1 MPSLHSPFFSLRGAC
16 LTMRGAAAPSALPEA
31 SRQTWLL
38 PPSEGAP
45 PLRPREFMRG
55 WQPLRPLAGAPR
67 EHGKA
72 MLGTRVTFP
81 SRGKSPK
88 ARQGLRPLESPWD
101 SAKLWEPDEVR
112 FEGWNAKP
120 IELKA
125 ITIPYRPFRA
135 RCASRRATLCYEPSP
150 ICHFELVGQPVFI
163 SPQATPGVAPPA
175 VNPWRGR
182 WVWLLH
188 AARSFSPF
196 WGEQQ
201 AHTCARCWG
210 DDNAPQGEYPEGVAP
225 LGDSLV
231 TFSSG
236 RKSPGCRA
244 ERLHHGW
251 SAEEGRTSGA
261 PLLAKG
267 RNPRQRKKKN

>member
-1 MPSLHSPFFSLRGAC
+1 MRGGAAPHPLRSSPLRGAAPPVHPS
-16 LTMRGAAAPSALPEA
+16 GASRQTWLLLPEVGASPPGA

-38 PPSEGAP
+38 PPPGGRSAP
-45 PLRPREFMRG
+45 PP
-55 WQPLRPLAGAPR
+55 
-67 EHGKA
+67 
-72 MLGTRVTFP
+72 RVTFP

>member
-88 ARQGLRPLESPWD
+88 ARQGSTPEPPEGDR
-101 SAKLWEPDEVR
+101 AKSVSLFAP
-112 FEGWNAKP
+112 
-120 IELKA
+120 
-125 ITIPYRPFRA
+125 
-135 RCASRRATLCYEPSP
+135 
-150 ICHFELVGQPVFI
+150 
-163 SPQATPGVAPPA
+163 APPA
-175 VNPWRGR
+175 ASRTPSIGLSATTKDRFATLSGWANRPFFSPSYTGGHTLSCQSVAR
-182 WVWLLH
+182 WVCPED
-188 AARSFSPF
+188 AA
-196 WGEQQ
+196 
-201 AHTCARCWG
+201 
-210 DDNAPQGEYPEGVAP
+210 
-225 LGDSLV
+225 SLF
-231 TFSSG
+231 THNQY
-236 RKSPGCRA
+236 R
-244 ERLHHGW
+244 
-251 SAEEGRTSGA
+251 
-261 PLLAKG
+261 
-267 RNPRQRKKKN
+267 